1 MRFNGDGPIR
11 VRAGRQPKYERSHD
25 PKQWFRYSSS
35 SSGTVS
41 LSRSD
46 CGPGHGFFVSAKRD
60 WVIPHTMHFD
70 PSKGQLWPP
79 AR

>member
-1 MRFNGDGPIR
+1 MKEATAKER
-11 VRAGRQPKYERSHD
+11 V
-25 PKQWFRYSSS
+25 RYSSS

-46 CGPGHGFFVSAKRD
+46 CGPGHGYFVSAKRD
-60 WVIPHTMHFD
+60 WVIPHTMHLD
-70 PSKGQLWPP
+70 PSKGQRCPP